1 MTDIDRSR
9 CRSAR
14 SGETRITLTSTYP
27 TYLPRYAQTTSTDS
41 AGRVTFIFPPTREDR
56 IGNLHLEGPIN
67 VEDAGVRI
75 YSGRTLVIPL
85 TIVVRDPNA
94 PPIGSAGAVTTSG
107 VDSWSFAAAPGVLLA
122 GVAAAWRHGRTR
134 RSTRLRD

>member
-1 MTDIDRSR
+1 M
-9 CRSAR
+9 A
-14 SGETRITLTSTYP
+14 L
-27 TYLPRYAQTTSTDS
+27 
-41 AGRVTFIFPPTREDR
+41 VTFVFPPTREDR

-94 PPIGSAGAVTTSG
+94 PPIGSVSSAGAITTNG
-107 VDSWSFAAAPGVLLA
+107 VGSWSFATAPGLLLT
-122 GVAAAWRHGRTR
+122 GVAAAWRLGRTR